1 MTSNDFSGTLTVQD
15 TTITGNTGGS
25 WTQVKEGSMSSLGT
39 AFGVNA
45 KSAMVQNSML
55 QGR

>member
-1 MTSNDFSGTLTVQD
+1 MTVQD
-15 TTITGNTGGS
+15 SIITGNTGGS
-25 WTQVKEGSMSSLGT
+25 WTQVTEGSVTNLGT

-45 KSAMVQNSML
+45 KSASVQNSML

>member
-1 MTSNDFSGTLTVQD
+1 MTSNDFTGTISIQD
-15 TTITGNTGGS
+15 SIITGNTGGS
-25 WTQVKEGSMSSLGT
+25 WTQVKQGIVTNLGT

-45 KSAMVQNSML
+45 NSASVVNSTL